1 MPGSRSL
8 RTYVMITLPR
18 LSYGF
23 NEAAID
29 QITEPCK
36 GNELRE
42 RFYLGPC
49 THDCSRRRRQVLPR
63 SPGGT
68 ARGVRLQIQGL
79 RRSGRLFAAHT
90 KGRFDCLITDLK
102 MNGMS
107 GLQLQQRLIS
117 IDPGLPIIFISA
129 QSTSEER
136 SQALRGGAVAFLNK
150 PIDGDILFRQV
161 NIALN
166 RLAGP

>member
-1 MPGSRSL
+1 
-8 RTYVMITLPR
+8 MIAVVDDDKCFREALAELLEVFDFKSKAFEGPE
-18 LSYGF
+18 GF
-23 NEAAID
+23 
-29 QITEPCK
+29 
-36 GNELRE
+36 L
-42 RFYLGPC
+42 
-49 THDCSRRRRQVLPR
+49 
-63 SPGGT
+63 
-68 ARGVRLQIQGL
+68 
-79 RRSGRLFAAHT
+79 AAHT

-150 PIDGDILFRQV
+150 PIDGDILFRHV